1 MVGLW
6 SPSEGA
12 TFADYAYLYQLNTET
27 WTIGEELD
35 QIHMVSIGGVAG
47 MWGVYFRYGANVHAA
62 DDGTLTLSATERNS
76 ALGSA
81 LVTNDWIPVIAN

>member
-1 MVGLW
+1 
-6 SPSEGA
+6 
-12 TFADYAYLYQLNTET
+12 
-27 WTIGEELD
+27 
-35 QIHMVSIGGVAG
+35 MVSIGRVAG